1 MSWKTAIN
9 GYQNYLLLERSLS
22 KNTVDGYIRDINKF
36 CDFFLQKSPPKTYN
50 GIESE
55 DFQEFFSFLHDNKIS
70 ARSQSRSISSIKSFY
85 KYLLLEKLVTTNPSE
100 LIETPKIGRKLPEFL
115 NVDEIDELINAID
128 RSKPDGERNVAII
141 EVLYGCGLRVSE
153 LINLKI
159 SEIYWDEGF
168 IRIIGKGN
176 KQRLV
181 PLGSIATK
189 HLKIYLTTIRNK
201 HKKIEKG
208 CEDIVFLNKLGNKI
222 SRVMIFKIIKTLTLK
237 SGIQKVVSPHTLR
250 HSFAT
255 HLVEGGADLRAVQEM
270 LGHESITTTE
280 VYTHLDRSYL
290 RQTILD
296 HHPLERK

>member
-22 KNTVDGYIRDINKF
+22 KNTVDGYIRDVNKF
-36 CDFFLQKSPPKTYN
+36 CDFFLKKNPPKIYN
-50 GIESE
+50 GIESD

-85 KYLLLEKLVTTNPSE
+85 KYLMLEKLVSTNPSE

-115 NVDEIDELINAID
+115 SIDEIDELINAID

-153 LINLKI
+153 LISLKI

-181 PLGSIATK
+181 PLGSVATK
-189 HLKIYLTTIRNK
+189 HLKILLEINI
-201 HKKIEKG
+201 KK
-208 CEDIVFLNKLGNKI
+208 L
-222 SRVMIFKIIKTLTLK
+222 
-237 SGIQKVVSPHTLR
+237 
-250 HSFAT
+250 
-255 HLVEGGADLRAVQEM
+255 
-270 LGHESITTTE
+270 
-280 VYTHLDRSYL
+280 
-290 RQTILD
+290 
-296 HHPLERK
+296 